1 LNNVP
6 PQKGSRWRA
15 NFYRIDYDNGE
26 PSWEWQTV
34 KINFHDYEL
43 FGHILF
49 D

>member
-1 LNNVP
+1 MTAP
-6 PQKGSRWRA
+6 DRARSSRARLRA
-15 NFYRIDYDNGE
+15 LAIAGILGVAM
-26 PSWEWQTV
+26 V